1 MHVEF
6 VPWQTSLLGFLHF
19 INIESESA
27 TAVKVT
33 ERPFLNKWSQS
44 LPQSIPSGTEVTLP
58 VPEPSLETC
67 SFTPQRESFVS
78 LQLPPKQ
85 FRNGLQSLMGS
96 SSQSFVKS
104 GPIAVIDPFSSK
116 AGLKTF
122 LQYLS
127 ASRGCTH
134 SVPWQ
139 LLQFPVSGISH
150 FPIPEGGMFLPGGT
164 CQIGPP
170 FTANVFHRSI
180 HP

>member
-1 MHVEF
+1 MMHVEF
-6 VPWQTSLLGFLHF
+6 VPSQTSLSGFLHF

-33 ERPFLNKWSQS
+33 KRPFLNKWSRKRQS

-85 FRNGLQSLMGS
+85 SRNGLQSLMGS

-104 GPIAVIDPFSSK
+104 GPIAVIHPFS
-116 AGLKTF
+116 
-122 LQYLS
+122 
-127 ASRGCTH
+127 
-134 SVPWQ
+134 
-139 LLQFPVSGISH
+139 
-150 FPIPEGGMFLPGGT
+150 
-164 CQIGPP
+164 
-170 FTANVFHRSI
+170 
-180 HP
+180 